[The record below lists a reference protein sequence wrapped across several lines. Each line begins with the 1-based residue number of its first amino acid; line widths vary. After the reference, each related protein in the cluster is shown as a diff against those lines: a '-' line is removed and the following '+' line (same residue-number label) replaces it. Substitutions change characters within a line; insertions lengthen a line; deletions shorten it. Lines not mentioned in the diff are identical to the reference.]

1 MATTNKKCEIVQ
13 KTGADEYLLLH
24 PETTAENVLLSVD
37 GVTATNVQ
45 DGVAEL
51 HTEITGIVDSGIVT
65 GVKGNAETTYR
76 TGQVNVTKDNIGL
89 GNVENL
95 KPADMPVSTAQKT
108 AIDAKAN
115 KTYVDTEL
123 AKKADQTAMTEKL
136 ALKADKSYVDTELG
150 KKQDAGDYATKTEVD
165 TEIKTAI
172 NAVVGENVDTAFDT
186 LKEIADWIKTD
197 ETKAAELTNRVGQVE
212 TDITSIKAKNTSQ
225 DTAISKAQKAAD
237 DAATAAS
244 TAQTTANKGVT
255 DAAAAKSVADTAT
268 TSAATAQSAATKAQG
283 TADTNASNITKIVN
297 GTTKVASAAKADT
310 ATSAAS
316 AVKLA
321 TARTIAIKGDA
332 TGSATFDGSANKD
345 INITLANTG
354 VTAGTYSAVTVD
366 AKGRVTAGGQ
376 LIEIGTTGQTA
387 PSTNLA
393 VGGLFFKLV

>member
-1 MATTNKKCEIVQ
+1 MATINKKCEIIQ

-45 DGVAEL
+45 AGVAEL
-51 HTEITGIVDSGIVT
+51 HADITGIIDAGIVT
-65 GVKGNAETTYR
+65 GVKGGAETTYR

-95 KPADMPVSTAQKT
+95 KPADMPISTAQKT

-123 AKKADQTAMTEKL
+123 AKKADQTNMTGKL
-136 ALKADKSYVDTELG
+136 ALKADKTYVDTELG
-150 KKQDAGDYATKTEVD
+150 KKQNAGDYATKTEVD
-165 TEIKTAI
+165 AEIKTAI

-212 TDITSIKAKNTSQ
+212 TDITAIKTKNTSQ
-225 DTAISKAQKAAD
+225 DTAISKAQKTAD
-237 DAATAAS
+237 DATTAAS

-255 DAAAAKSVADTAT
+255 DASAAKSAAD
-268 TSAATAQSAATKAQG
+268 SAATAASTAQSAATKAQG
-283 TADTNASNITKIVN
+283 AADTNTANITKIVS
-297 GTTKVASAAKADT
+297 GDTKVGNASKADT
-310 ATSAAS
+310 ATSAG
-316 AVKLA
+316 KLT
-321 TARTIAIKGDA
+321 TARTIALKGDV
-332 TGSATFDGSANKD
+332 TGSTTFDGSANKD
-345 INITLANTG
+345 INVTLANTG

-366 AKGRVTAGGQ
+366 TKGRVTAGGQ

>member
-172 NAVVGENVDTAFDT
+172 NAVVGENVDTAF
-186 LKEIADWIKTD
+186 EPAF
-197 ETKAAELTNRVGQVE
+197 A
-212 TDITSIKAKNTSQ
+212 
-225 DTAISKAQKAAD
+225 
-237 DAATAAS
+237 
-244 TAQTTANKGVT
+244 
-255 DAAAAKSVADTAT
+255 
-268 TSAATAQSAATKAQG
+268 
-283 TADTNASNITKIVN
+283 
-297 GTTKVASAAKADT
+297 
-310 ATSAAS
+310 
-316 AVKLA
+316 
-321 TARTIAIKGDA
+321 
-332 TGSATFDGSANKD
+332 
-345 INITLANTG
+345 
-354 VTAGTYSAVTVD
+354 
-366 AKGRVTAGGQ
+366 
-376 LIEIGTTGQTA
+376 
-387 PSTNLA
+387 
-393 VGGLFFKLV
+393 